1 MRTQGANLILLFS
14 IWEKVLLAGQSYRE
28 GRKEAGKQGKEV
40 VTGEADVG
48 EYNISKLQ
56 QTPLNQQKLNHC
68 SRDLHLPPNM
78 LSFSLSSF
86 STCRQRIH
94 GGKIHSSLCK
104 LGFQPPP
111 WPCTLQ
117 AAASVESLHCYDID
131 HASSEC

>member
-56 QTPLNQQKLNHC
+56 QTPLNQTKAQSL
-68 SRDLHLPPNM
+68 LPRFAPPTKHA
-78 LSFSLSSF
+78 LFFSLLF
-86 STCRQRIH
+86 
-94 GGKIHSSLCK
+94 LNM
-104 LGFQPPP
+104 
-111 WPCTLQ
+111 
-117 AAASVESLHCYDID
+117 
-131 HASSEC
+131 